1 MVGTVLLWFMLSL
14 VAAIASPIVHPQ
26 ALELVCTSIG
36 SLKVVVH
43 TDSGAEEQGMGHLDC
58 PLCVLAGPPPAMH
71 SLRLPAL
78 LPLGRARAVARRWR
92 PRCGQRGSTGQ
103 RGPPSLS

>member
-1 MVGTVLLWFMLSL
+1 MVGTVLLWFILSL

-58 PLCVLAGPPPAMH
+58 PLCLLAAPPPAMR

-78 LPLGRARAVARRWR
+78 LPLGRAVQSIPSARIAVATAG
-92 PRCGQRGSTGQ
+92 PLPA